1 MGEIKNED
9 NSPPAITP
17 ELNEEIYYNC
27 SECSSLIE
35 IISIDE
41 ENNFI
46 EFNCL
51 NKEKNY
57 DKNKTMPLKQYLEKM
72 KKHNKSKL
80 NNDECEIHKSKYE
93 SYCFN
98 CNCHLCKEIYKKE
111 FI

>member
-1 MGEIKNED
+1 MWKIKNED

-27 SECSSLIE
+27 YECSSLIE
-35 IISIDE
+35 ITSIDE

-57 DKNKTMPLKQYLEKM
+57 YKNIIMP
-72 KKHNKSKL
+72 KKKNIIKVK
-80 NNDECEIHKSKYE
+80 
-93 SYCFN
+93 
-98 CNCHLCKEIYKKE
+98 
-111 FI
+111 

>member
-1 MGEIKNED
+1 MSEIKNED

-17 ELNEEIYYNC
+17 KLNEEIYLNC

-51 NKEKNY
+51 SKEN
-57 DKNKTMPLKQYLEKM
+57 N
-72 KKHNKSKL
+72 HNK
-80 NNDECEIHKSKYE
+80 NI
-93 SYCFN
+93 
-98 CNCHLCKEIYKKE
+98 IMIKKNIRKIE
-111 FI
+111 KI

>member
-1 MGEIKNED
+1 MSEIKNED
-9 NSPPAITP
+9 NYPPAITP

-51 NKEKNY
+51 NKEKN
-57 DKNKTMPLKQYLEKM
+57 
-72 KKHNKSKL
+72 HNKNITML
-80 NNDECEIHKSKYE
+80 
-93 SYCFN
+93 
-98 CNCHLCKEIYKKE
+98 LKEYFEKKKK
-111 FI
+111 IKNVK